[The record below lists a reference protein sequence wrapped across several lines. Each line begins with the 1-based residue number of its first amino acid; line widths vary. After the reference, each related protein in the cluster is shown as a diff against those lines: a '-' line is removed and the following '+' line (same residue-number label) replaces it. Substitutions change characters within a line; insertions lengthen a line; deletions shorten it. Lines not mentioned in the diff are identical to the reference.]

1 MQIKSINYIN
11 FRNLKNTK
19 LEFHPRFNLFMGK
32 NGQGKTSILEAIYFS
47 ISGKS
52 FRTKH
57 IKELI
62 KYNFNDSGSMI
73 NYEDRLGKKSIGI
86 KFNGKTREYIYNK
99 NKVKFDEF
107 IGRVNVISF
116 IPDDIYLI
124 LGNPSMRRN
133 FFDYE
138 ISQGNEIYY
147 KLLKDFNKVLKIRN
161 KLLKEG
167 KSKDELFEVYNDKF
181 IDLSVKIMIKRNE
194 YIKKMS
200 VLLNLN
206 YRKLF
211 SEKSELKLQ
220 YKTFK
225 DIEFRNEEKV
235 REEFFKAVEALK
247 SAEKY
252 RGVSLLGPQKDD
264 FIFFLNEKDAKAFS
278 SQGEKKSIIFSLKV
292 AEIDMLIKDKGEYPI
307 FIIDDIS
314 SYFDS
319 LRKNSIINY
328 FKNREVQ
335 LFLSSTEDLGIE
347 SKNFNIYEG
356 DIIEPRDS

>member
-19 LEFHPRFNLFMGK
+19 LEFHPKLNLFMGK

-47 ISGKS
+47 ITGKS

-62 KYNFNDSGSMI
+62 KYNFLDSGSMI

-86 KFNGKTREYIYNK
+86 KFNGKIREYIYNK

-107 IGRVNVISF
+107 IGRVNIISF

-124 LGNPSMRRN
+124 LGNPSLRRS

-138 ISQGNEIYY
+138 ISQGNEVYY
-147 KLLKDFNKVLKIRN
+147 KTLRDFDKVLKIRN
-161 KLLKEG
+161 KLLKER
-167 KSKDELFEVYNDKF
+167 KTKDELYEVYNEKF
-181 IDLSVKIMIKRNE
+181 IDLAVQIIVKRNE

-211 SEKSELKLQ
+211 SEKSELKLY
-220 YKTFK
+220 YKSFK
-225 DIEFRNEEKV
+225 DIDLRDEKKV
-235 REEFFKAVEALK
+235 REELKLALDSVR
-247 SAEKY
+247 SAEVY
-252 RGVSLLGPQKDD
+252 RGVSLIGPQKDD
-264 FIFFLNEKDAKAFS
+264 FIFYLNEKDAKAYS

-292 AEIDMLIKDKGEYPI
+292 AEIDMLIKEKGEYPI

-319 LRKNSIINY
+319 IRKESIINY

-335 LFLSSTEDLGIE
+335 LFLSSTDDLGIE
-347 SKNFNIYEG
+347 SKKFNIYEG
-356 DIIEPRDS
+356 DIIEPRNS